1 MHILVSTIGRT
12 QPLGFDTATSQAAVS
27 GFIHSLEKLC
37 SQVATRCVEPTQKL
51 ESAAFGG
58 VFGTHT
64 SPLSQLCLV
73 DFDEGLQILG
83 SHLRASTLF
92 LCECMQLCCASRTNG
107 TIPPG
112 EGVLLSVILYV
123 VKHQVHIRRDLG
135 LH

>member
-1 MHILVSTIGRT
+1 MWGKSKLAVGASVRCRRFIG
-12 QPLGFDTATSQAAVS
+12 QS
-27 GFIHSLEKLC
+27 

-64 SPLSQLCLV
+64 SPLSQLRLV

-83 SHLRASTLF
+83 LHLRASTLF

-112 EGVLLSVILYV
+112 LITPILTTASHFLAECSLFVGVSGIWLAFLFLLAASV
-123 VKHQVHIRRDLG
+123 
-135 LH
+135 